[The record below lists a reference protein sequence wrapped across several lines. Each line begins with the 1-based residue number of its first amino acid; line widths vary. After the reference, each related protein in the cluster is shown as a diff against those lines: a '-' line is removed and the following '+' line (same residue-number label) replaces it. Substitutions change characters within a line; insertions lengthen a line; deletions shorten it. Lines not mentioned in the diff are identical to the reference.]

1 MEVSKIKPILNT
13 IAILICGVSKFPQ
26 IRTNLK
32 AKSTAGLSISGL
44 FIDTI
49 RYFVLVTTTTPLF
62 LWKLKNHFPIIY
74 WYFLFQL
81 FNKCKVLY
89 YQWLFLVWFS
99 RVSHGDG
106 ANGILGNIEH
116 CVHPKSS
123 DQGYRVGCWNLL
135 DILLCHCTTE
145 CNLPRSSYFE
155 ASTGKLRFYIT
166 HINAE
171 IKNRYLFYYG
181 LTKLM
186 FLYL

>member
-49 RYFVLVTTTTPLF
+49 RYYFISYNHYPLF
-62 LWKLKNHFPIIY
+62 NAVPCILVY
-74 WYFLFQL
+74 WCFLFQL

-89 YQWLFLVWFS
+89 YKWLFLVWFS
-99 RVSHGDG
+99 WVSYGDG

-135 DILLCHCTTE
+135 DIFLCHCTTE
-145 CNLPRSSYFE
+145 CYLPRSSDFE
-155 ASTGKLRFYIT
+155 AYVGKLRLIY
-166 HINAE
+166 
-171 IKNRYLFYYG
+171 
-181 LTKLM
+181 
-186 FLYL
+186 

>member
-49 RYFVLVTTTTPLF
+49 RYYLLVITTTPSWYLSIV
-62 LWKLKNHFPIIY
+62 KIILRSFTDI
-74 WYFLFQL
+74 FLFQL
-81 FNKCKVLY
+81 CNKCKVLY

-99 RVSHGDG
+99 WVSHGDG
-106 ANGILGNIEH
+106 ANCILGNIEH

-135 DILLCHCTTE
+135 DIFLCHCTTE

-155 ASTGKLRFYIT
+155 ASTGKLHFYIT
-166 HINAE
+166 HINAV
-171 IKNRYLFYYG
+171 II
-181 LTKLM
+181 
-186 FLYL
+186 